1 MDLMICGMCGVQYDT
16 RCMVSCPVCDD
27 PRQYVPPEGQTW
39 TTLRDLQQS
48 RKYTNVFRKDP
59 FHSGVI
65 SIFTQPQVA
74 IGQRAFLLCSPKGN
88 ILWDCVTYIDEET
101 VARIEELGGVK
112 AIVISHPHYYST
124 SLHWAEAL
132 GCKVYISAEDEEW
145 VMRKGGAMAF
155 WSGKRMELLDG
166 EFVAVKVGGHFP
178 GSSVLFWPSER
189 KLFIAD
195 SITAVPSGVYHVD
208 RPANTVSFAFMWSY
222 PNMIPLPPDEV
233 HHIWKAIADLDFEDT
248 HGAFWGRDTRGNSKK
263 RVLESAQLVVRAM
276 GYLDHSIHQESM

>member
-1 MDLMICGMCGVQYDT
+1 M
-16 RCMVSCPVCDD
+16 
-27 PRQYVPPEGQTW
+27 
-39 TTLRDLQQS
+39 
-48 RKYTNVFRKDP
+48 
-59 FHSGVI
+59 
-65 SIFTQPQVA
+65 
-74 IGQRAFLLCSPKGN
+74 
-88 ILWDCVTYIDEET
+88 
-101 VARIEELGGVK
+101 K

-195 SITAVPSGVYHVD
+195 SITVVPSGVYHVD

-222 PNMIPLPPDEV
+222 PNMVGSPPP
-233 HHIWKAIADLDFEDT
+233 KAFLV
-248 HGAFWGRDTRGNSKK
+248 RG
-263 RVLESAQLVVRAM
+263 VV
-276 GYLDHSIHQESM
+276 D